1 MAMNGVMAPGEAM
14 ADGDNAHNPK
24 RALWLDAWS
33 DPVAGVK
40 AFTSCMRTADLNG
53 DGDWRL
59 VVADA
64 NKKLKVCSL
73 RGQYNFLWR
82 SIPK

>member
-1 MAMNGVMAPGEAM
+1 MAMNGIMAPGDQMSEGEKAK
-14 ADGDNAHNPK
+14 HNPK
-24 RALWLDAWS
+24 KALWLDAWS

-64 NKKLKVCSL
+64 SKKLKVRDVC
-73 RGQYNFLWR
+73 RPNRDG
-82 SIPK
+82 